1 MLILL
6 LLSSTLPQTH
16 THAHNIHTHI
26 YNTHAH
32 TQALAHSVAGV
43 TCPGCKMNIV
53 EEVKDSKTETKV
65 HGDKPP
71 KKKQKSWKGKTWL
84 ELHMSIVYG
93 RYMLLKLSV
102 DNYSVCILHM
112 SLRIVNGL
120 FMNLIVNK
128 IGKSSTPNVDQ
139 VADLVKIVTKDA
151 GAYMKESKLK
161 AKSKNIDGEWRKV
174 AFAGADAG
182 KINQV
187 HENLLES
194 VHPKADRDKNTATQG
209 QWERSTTCWQQWL
222 VVWDLLNADVR
233 PEETIESR

>member
-1 MLILL
+1 M
-6 LLSSTLPQTH
+6 
-16 THAHNIHTHI
+16 
-26 YNTHAH
+26 
-32 TQALAHSVAGV
+32 GV
-43 TCPGCKMNIV
+43 EK
-53 EEVKDSKTETKV
+53 
-65 HGDKPP
+65 H
-71 KKKQKSWKGKTWL
+71 
-84 ELHMSIVYG
+84 
-93 RYMLLKLSV
+93 
-102 DNYSVCILHM
+102 SVCILHM

-128 IGKSSTPNVDQ
+128 IGESSTPNVDQ

-187 HENLLES
+187 HKNLLES

-233 PEETIESR
+233 PEETIESRSRRAEVMRTEAAKFVTAWVAANGKPTRGSTCICWWPTFLT